1 MVVSYVHPEY
11 LISVKEL
18 AGQLEDPSLR
28 VFDTSVLLHATDQ
41 GYTSEPGRA
50 RYLEEHIPGAAF
62 IDLSQDWSDTTSGL
76 NNTLP
81 SIDALSKAIGND
93 GIGNDNLVVLYSSS
107 HLMWATRAWWLLRYA
122 GHTNVRVLN
131 GNLTAWIDAGLT
143 TNNGAEHYPAAEFT
157 PSPQADLFVNTQ
169 DMILGMRDAVCT
181 VNALS
186 PALYA
191 GTGDFYYGRR
201 GHIPGSR
208 SVYFADILRREFFL
222 CAPELRTVLE
232 AQGMLSAPRTLIY
245 CGGGI
250 AATLNGFACMLLGQD
265 NVGVYDGSM
274 SEWAADDSL
283 PLTVG
288 DTP

>member
-1 MVVSYVHPEY
+1 MSYVHPEF
-11 LISVKEL
+11 LISVDEL
-18 AGQLEDPSLR
+18 AAQIDNPSLR
-28 VFDTSVLLHATDQ
+28 LFDTSVLLHAVGQ

-62 IDLSQDWSDTTSGL
+62 INLTQDWSDTTSGL

-81 SIDALSKAIGND
+81 GVDALSRAIGKD

-122 GHTNVRVLN
+122 GHTNVKVLN
-131 GNLTAWIDAGLT
+131 GNLTAWIEAGLPT
-143 TNNGAEHYPAAEFT
+143 RGNEERYPAAEFF
-157 PSPQADLFVNTQ
+157 PSPNESLFVNKQ
-169 DMILGMRDAVCT
+169 EVARGMRDAVCT

-186 PALYA
+186 PELYE

-208 SVYFADILRREFFL
+208 SVYFADILSGEFFL
-222 CAPELRTVLE
+222 PAAELRIVLE

-250 AATLNGFACMLLGQD
+250 AATLDGFACMLLGQT
-265 NVGVYDGSM
+265 NIGVYDGSM
-274 SEWAADDSL
+274 SEWAADESL
-283 PLTVG
+283 PLTLG
-288 DTP
+288 SAP

>member
-1 MVVSYVHPEY
+1 MSYVHPEF
-11 LISVKEL
+11 LISVDEL
-18 AGQLEDPSLR
+18 AAQIDNPSLR
-28 VFDTSVLLHATDQ
+28 LFDTSVLLHAVGQ

-62 IDLSQDWSDTTSGL
+62 INLTQDWSDTTSGL

-81 SIDALSKAIGND
+81 GIDALSRAIGKD

-122 GHTNVRVLN
+122 GHTNVKVLN
-131 GNLTAWIDAGLT
+131 GNLTAWIEAGLPT
-143 TNNGAEHYPAAEFT
+143 RGNEERYPAAEFF
-157 PSPQADLFVNTQ
+157 PSPNESLFVNKQ
-169 DMILGMRDAVCT
+169 EVARGMRDAVCT

-186 PALYA
+186 PELYE

-208 SVYFADILRREFFL
+208 SVYFANILSGEFFL
-222 CAPELRTVLE
+222 PAAELRKVLE

-250 AATLNGFACMLLGQD
+250 AATLDGFACMLLGQT
-265 NVGVYDGSM
+265 NIGVYDGSM
-274 SEWAADDSL
+274 SEWAADESL
-283 PLTVG
+283 PLTLG
-288 DTP
+288 SAP

>member
-1 MVVSYVHPEY
+1 MSYNHPEY
-11 LISVKEL
+11 LISIDEL
-18 AGQLEDPSLR
+18 AEQINDASLR

-62 IDLSQDWSDTTSGL
+62 INLTEDWSDTTSGL

-81 SIDALSKAIGND
+81 GIAALSQAIGND
-93 GIGNDNLVVLYSSS
+93 GIGNDHLVVLYSSS

-131 GNLTAWIDAGLT
+131 GNLAAWIDAGLPT
-143 TNNGAEHYPAAEFT
+143 RSDAERYPAAEFT
-157 PSPQADLFVNTQ
+157 PSPRRDLFVNTEE
-169 DMILGMRDAVCT
+169 MTRGMQDAVCT
-181 VNALS
+181 INALS

-208 SVYFADILRREFFL
+208 SVYFADILQNEFFL
-222 CAPELRTVLE
+222 PPPELKDVLE

-250 AATLNGFACMLLGQD
+250 AATLDGFACMLLGQE

-274 SEWAADDSL
+274 SEWAADDAL
-283 PLTVG
+283 PLTLG

>member
-1 MVVSYVHPEY
+1 MSYVHPEF
-11 LISVKEL
+11 LISVDEL
-18 AGQLEDPSLR
+18 AAQIDNPSLR
-28 VFDTSVLLHATDQ
+28 LFDTSVLLHAVGQ

-62 IDLSQDWSDTTSGL
+62 INLTQDWSDTTSGL
-76 NNTLP
+76 NNSLP
-81 SIDALSKAIGND
+81 GIDALSRAIGKD

-122 GHTNVRVLN
+122 GHTNVKVLN
-131 GNLTAWIDAGLT
+131 GNLTAWIEAGLPT
-143 TNNGAEHYPAAEFT
+143 RGNEERYPAAEFF
-157 PSPQADLFVNTQ
+157 PSPNESLFVNKQ
-169 DMILGMRDAVCT
+169 EVARGMRDAVCT

-186 PALYA
+186 PELYE

-208 SVYFADILRREFFL
+208 SVYFADILSDEFFL
-222 CAPELRTVLE
+222 PAAELRKVLE

-250 AATLNGFACMLLGQD
+250 AATLDGFACMLLGQT
-265 NVGVYDGSM
+265 NIGVYDGSM
-274 SEWAADDSL
+274 SEWAADESL
-283 PLTVG
+283 PLTLG
-288 DTP
+288 SAP

>member
-1 MVVSYVHPEY
+1 MSYNHPEY
-11 LISVKEL
+11 LISVDEL
-18 AGQLEDPSLR
+18 AEQIDDASLR

-62 IDLSQDWSDTTSGL
+62 INLTEDWSDTTSGL

-81 SIDALSKAIGND
+81 GIAALSQAIGND
-93 GIGNDNLVVLYSSS
+93 GIGNDHLVVLYSSS

-131 GNLTAWIDAGLT
+131 GNLAAWIDAGLPT
-143 TNNGAEHYPAAEFT
+143 RSDAERYPAAEFT
-157 PSPQADLFVNTQ
+157 PSPRRDLFVNTEE
-169 DMILGMRDAVCT
+169 MTRGMHEAVCT
-181 VNALS
+181 INALS

-208 SVYFADILRREFFL
+208 SVYFADILQNEFFL
-222 CAPELRTVLE
+222 PAPELKAVLE

-250 AATLNGFACMLLGQD
+250 AATLDGFACMLLGQE

-274 SEWAADDSL
+274 SEWAADDAL
-283 PLTVG
+283 PLTLG

>member
-1 MVVSYVHPEY
+1 MSYNHPEY
-11 LISVKEL
+11 LISIDEL
-18 AGQLEDPSLR
+18 AEQIDDASLR

-62 IDLSQDWSDTTSGL
+62 INLTEDWSDTTSGL

-81 SIDALSKAIGND
+81 GIAALSQAIGND
-93 GIGNDNLVVLYSSS
+93 GIGNDHLVVLYSSS

-131 GNLTAWIDAGLT
+131 GNLAAWIDAGLPT
-143 TNNGAEHYPAAEFT
+143 RSDAERYPAAQFT
-157 PSPQADLFVNTQ
+157 PSPRRDLFVNTEE
-169 DMILGMRDAVCT
+169 MTRGMQDAVCT
-181 VNALS
+181 INALS

-208 SVYFADILRREFFL
+208 SVYFADILQNEFFL
-222 CAPELRTVLE
+222 PAPELKAVLE

-250 AATLNGFACMLLGQD
+250 AATLDGFACMLLGQE

-274 SEWAADDSL
+274 SEWAADDAL
-283 PLTVG
+283 PLTLG
-288 DTP
+288 DAP